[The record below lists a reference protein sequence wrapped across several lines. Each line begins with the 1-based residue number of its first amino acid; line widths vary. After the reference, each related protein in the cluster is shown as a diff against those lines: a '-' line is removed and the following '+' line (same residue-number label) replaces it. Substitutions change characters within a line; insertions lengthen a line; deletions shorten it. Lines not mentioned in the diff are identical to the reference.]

1 MKKYSFVKM
10 NGAGNDFI
18 VFDKNVTAGLQFSSS
33 FIKKLC
39 DRRFGIGGD
48 GVITVAIPIA
58 IGTHDFEM
66 EYFNADGTTGTLC
79 GNGARCAIQFAA
91 LFGISKNKSV
101 KFLSNGISYSGNV
114 LEDDLIRFNLNSP
127 NSLRENF
134 TLSVAGKEINANF
147 INTGSPH
154 VVLFIDDLSLKE
166 SREAGQFESLNDF
179 PVYSLGKEIRYANE
193 FAPEGANVNFL
204 EIKNSLVHIRTYE
217 RGVENET
224 LACGTGSVASA
235 IVTFLQKQIPPPIV
249 LQTKGGDKLIV
260 DFSDEGKLIKDVS
273 LTGPAKINFS
283 GEFTL

>member
-18 VFDKNVTAGLQFSSS
+18 VFDKNTTTGLQFSSS
-33 FIKKLC
+33 LIKKLC

-48 GVITVAIPIA
+48 GIITI
-58 IGTHDFEM
+58 TKSDSHDFEM

-79 GNGARCAIQFAA
+79 GNGARCAIRFAEV
-91 LFGISKNKSV
+91 FGISKNKSV
-101 KFLSNGISYSGNV
+101 KFLSNGISYSGDV
-114 LEDDLIRFNLNSP
+114 LEDDLIRFNLNDP

-134 TLSVAGKEINANF
+134 SLTVSGTEIKANF

-154 VVLFIDDLSLKE
+154 VVLFINDLLVHENFK
-166 SREAGQFESLNDF
+166 FESLNDF
-179 PVYSLGKEIRYANE
+179 PVYSLGKEIRYSNE
-193 FAPEGANVNFL
+193 FAPDGTNVNFL

-217 RGVENET
+217 RGVEDET

-235 IVTFLQKQIPPPIV
+235 IITFLQKQIPPPIV
-249 LQTKGGDKLIV
+249 LQARGGDKLIV
-260 DFSDEGKLIKDVS
+260 DFSAEGTLIKNVS
-273 LTGPAKINFS
+273 LTGPAKINYS

>member
-10 NGAGNDFI
+10 NGAGNDFV
-18 VFDKNVTAGLQFSSS
+18 VFNKNAVTDLQFSPP

-39 DRRFGIGGD
+39 DRRFGIGAD
-48 GVITVAIPIA
+48 GVITV
-58 IGTHDFEM
+58 GKSETHDFEM

-101 KFLSNGISYSGNV
+101 KFLSNGSLYSGNI
-114 LEDDLIRFNLNSP
+114 LEDDLIRFNLNDP
-127 NSLRENF
+127 NSLKENF
-134 TLSVAGKEINANF
+134 SLPVLGTEIKASF

-154 VVLFIDDLSLKE
+154 VVLFINDLHLKE
-166 SREAGQFESLNDF
+166 SRKAGQFESLNDF
-179 PVYSLGKEIRYANE
+179 PVYSVGKEVRYSNK

-217 RGVENET
+217 RGVEDET
-224 LACGTGSVASA
+224 LACGTGAVASA
-235 IVTFLQKQIPPPIV
+235 IITFLQKQIPPPIV
-249 LQTKGGDKLIV
+249 LQTRGGDKLLV
-260 DFSDEGKLIKDVS
+260 DFSVEGALIKNVS

-283 GEFTL
+283 GEVTL

>member
-18 VFDKNVTAGLQFSSS
+18 VFDKEGTAGLNFSPS

-48 GVITVAIPIA
+48 GVITVSQSDS
-58 IGTHDFEM
+58 HDFEM

-91 LFGISKNKSV
+91 VSGIVKSKSV
-101 KFLSNGISYSGNV
+101 KFLSNGISYSGNL
-114 LEDDLIRFNLNSP
+114 LENNLVRFNLISP
-127 NSLRENF
+127 TSLKENF
-134 TLSVAGKEINANF
+134 SLTVSGVEIKANF

-154 VVLFIDDLSLKE
+154 VVIFIDEFSLKK
-166 SREAGQFESLNDF
+166 SAGGGQFDSITDF
-179 PVYSLGKEIRYANE
+179 PVYHVGKEIRYLKE
-193 FAPEGANVNFL
+193 FAPEGTNVNFL
-204 EIKNSLVHIRTYE
+204 ELKNSLVHIRTYE
-217 RGVENET
+217 RGVEDET

-235 IVTFLQKQIPPPIV
+235 IITFLQKKIPPPIV
-249 LQTKGGDKLIV
+249 LKTKGGDELTV
-260 DFSDEGKLIKDVS
+260 DFSAEGELIKNVS